1 MHSYSLSTQLPLG
14 HKYSS
19 GDEHVLRVGHLLWV
33 VTLDK
38 SQQYID
44 VLSLLSALLVVN
56 VSSKV
61 HFVPYSIHVAP
72 HDTYP
77 KGHVIILFAHIDI
90 SYLHEPSSHVT
101 SPYSLQLTY
110 ITLFVLLQ

>member
-1 MHSYSLSTQLPLG
+1 MHSCSFATQLPLG

-19 GDEHVLRVGHLLWV
+19 VVEHVLRVGHLSWV

-44 VLSLLSALLVVN
+44 VLSSVVN
-56 VSSKV
+56 VSIKL
-61 HFVPYSIHVAP
+61 HLVPYSIHVAP

-90 SYLHEPSSHVT
+90 SYLHDPSSHVT

-110 ITLFVLLQ
+110 ITLLVVLLQ